1 MDVKS
6 EVNKHMNGNC
16 CCGGDDCHDHG
27 HGPRKVLTKAEKIE
41 KLKQY
46 KEDLKKEIAAVDEAL
61 AELSK

>member
-1 MDVKS
+1 MVEA

-16 CCGGDDCHDHG
+16 CCGGNDCHDHG
-27 HGPRKVLTKAEKIE
+27 HASRKVLTKEEKIA

-46 KEDLKKEIAAVDEAL
+46 KTDLQNEIAAVDEAL